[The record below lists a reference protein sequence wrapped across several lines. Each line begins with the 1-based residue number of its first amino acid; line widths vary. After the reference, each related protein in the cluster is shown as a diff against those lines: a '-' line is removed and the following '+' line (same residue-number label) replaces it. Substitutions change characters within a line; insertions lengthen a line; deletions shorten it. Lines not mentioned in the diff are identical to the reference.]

1 VNLLPNLRPFSPGPR
16 AARRHRGFTL
26 LEVLVATAIMG
37 IAVAGLMANLRTSLL
52 NASKLGDYDR
62 AAMLARRQM
71 DELMLVRPLPKG
83 MPIDG
88 LFPPERMEGRRCG
101 WRAVV
106 TPFEG
111 QGAPGAPPAPG
122 TRILERIALQIW
134 WMQGGQRRTLDIA
147 AYRPAVATDADL
159 QLFGTGMGM
168 GAMR

>member
-1 VNLLPNLRPFSPGPR
+1 MRPATTRRR
-16 AARRHRGFTL
+16 ASRGFTL

-52 NASKLGDYDR
+52 NASKLSDYDR

-83 MPIDG
+83 MPIEG

-106 TPFEG
+106 TPYEG
-111 QGAPGAPPAPG
+111 QAEPGALPAAG
-122 TRILERIALQIW
+122 SRILERIALEVW
-134 WMQGGQRRTLDIA
+134 WMQGAQRRTLAIA
-147 AYRPAVATDADL
+147 AYRPAVATGDDIRA
-159 QLFGTGMGM
+159 FEMGM
-168 GAMR
+168 GAVR

>member
-1 VNLLPNLRPFSPGPR
+1 VIRLTKRSPASR
-16 AARRHRGFTL
+16 RGFTL

-52 NASKLGDYDR
+52 NASKLSDYDR

-71 DELMLVRPLPKG
+71 DELLLVRPLPKG
-83 MPIDG
+83 MPVEG

-101 WRAVV
+101 WRAVI

-111 QGAPGAPPAPG
+111 QGAPGAPPAAG
-122 TRILERIALQIW
+122 TRILERIALQVW

-147 AYRPAVATDADL
+147 AYRPAVATDADIRA
-159 QLFGTGMGM
+159 FGMGM
-168 GAMR
+168 GAQR

>member
-1 VNLLPNLRPFSPGPR
+1 MNRPPNLHPTSAGSR
-16 AARRHRGFTL
+16 AARGRRGFTL

-52 NASKLGDYDR
+52 NASKLSDYDR

-111 QGAPGAPPAPG
+111 QAAPGAPPAAG

-159 QLFGTGMGM
+159 QLFGPGM